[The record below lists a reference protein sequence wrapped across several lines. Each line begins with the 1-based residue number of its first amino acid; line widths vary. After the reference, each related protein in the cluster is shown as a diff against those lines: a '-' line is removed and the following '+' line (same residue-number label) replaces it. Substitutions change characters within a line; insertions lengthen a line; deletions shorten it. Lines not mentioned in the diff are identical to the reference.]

1 MELKVHTHD
10 MTWHGSMDKVGEEL
24 DASIHTFQCLN
35 LMHLYDGSGVKIPR
49 GSIII
54 VSMPTRVQLVRVI
67 NNCCDWV
74 VLQVNT
80 LIDNTMVYYS
90 LGLMDSCYCG

>member
-1 MELKVHTHD
+1 MLEIQVGPSLELKVHTYD
-10 MTWHGSMDKVGEEL
+10 MTWHGGMDKVGEEL
-24 DASIHTFQCLN
+24 DASIHKFQCLN

-67 NNCCDWV
+67 SNCCDWV
-74 VLQVNT
+74 VL
-80 LIDNTMVYYS
+80 
-90 LGLMDSCYCG
+90 